1 MRALSVTPPWPYALL
16 HCGKTIENRER
27 WTGCAYR
34 GPLAIHASGLPSLVA
49 AWWKHRDPERRQTES
64 QWEAT
69 MDFKCLL
76 EDCRDI
82 ARDNGIEPTHTTLED
97 QLNSTGHIVG
107 MVDLVGVVLPRGAV
121 QRLPLERL
129 AHFGRESAQAH
140 GAAVGRIY
148 GRGEAELVVS
158 SAQPGAVCLADG
170 ERPLTEA
177 ERRWWFGGFALV
189 LANPRA
195 LVTPVPCKGALGLW
209 RVPSDVAQAVEEQL
223 EG

>member
-1 MRALSVTPPWPYALL
+1 MKALSVTPPWPYALL
-16 HCGKTIENRER
+16 HCQKTIENRER
-27 WTGCAYR
+27 WNGCSYR
-34 GPLAIHASGLPSLVA
+34 GPVAIHASGLPSGVA
-49 AWWKHRDPERRQTES
+49 SWWKHRDPERRQTES
-64 QWEAT
+64 QWEAM

-107 MVDLVGVVLPRGAV
+107 MVDLVGVVLPRAAV
-121 QRLPLERL
+121 ERLPLERL

-140 GAAVGRIY
+140 GAVVGRIY

-158 SAQPGAVCLADG
+158 SEQPGAVCLADG
-170 ERPLTEA
+170 ERPLTPTEA
-177 ERRWWFGGFALV
+177 RWWFGGFALV
-189 LANPRA
+189 LANPRP

-209 RVPSDVAQAVEEQL
+209 RVPDDVARQVEAQAT
-223 EG
+223 